1 MDITAV
7 VSTGVD
13 VWDLTVRGRLLT
25 ESWANY
31 GVVWSPPNL
40 DETVDMPYDLRGG
53 LELYVNLEKVGH
65 VVSPVANDDGSPIT
79 WEELPPV
86 SLQKLDPAG
95 NPIPGQM
102 EGPAVMMFGCHYEQM
117 EDGADVTPGFAHFH
131 EATFDEMAIWTRR
144 LVKNKSLD
152 ETLFF
157 LGGYVKELE
166 NMSEEEFAIM
176 LGKVD
181 MTDPDQAA
189 SAGSMAGTLLSNP
202 KPETEAA
209 PAATGGSSGSGS
221 SSGSTSD
228 GGSSSSAG
236 SPGQAAAM
244 SSGQVLEL
252 PWKEKKKLKQLKKAD
267 IFLGLLDLGGA
278 TDGSLPK
285 HLDNRYDSLATAA
298 KMLGCKRD
306 NVESWNIINEDFN
319 AESSA
324 DYVEKLEHFALSYM
338 ASANISFYDDTKYFT
353 AETGEYIVNIPAEE
367 MFMSMGKMTMERFRM
382 RGHNYDVGAYR
393 HPPEIW
399 KNARENWENPADK
412 IVIPTEMFAD
422 IPECLDNPVTFM
434 YAIYPCYGMFAPLRR
449 NPTTI
454 ESQRFVID
462 SKVVTVRFITNNDTF
477 APTKRDSELCSKIPV
492 DMKYTPVKIK
502 LYHKSKET
510 TRRKILHHDFEVKTT
525 IETRRCV
532 MWNPDMGLH
541 GGWDATFCTTVMS
554 EQDSTTCEC
563 SEFGTYALAAEKIE
577 QPEGKEDFT
586 WLQVSRYIGFCV
598 SLLSLAIFI
607 IIIAANRHLWEMFHL
622 IRLNTGIAYFFALL
636 FHFISEVPAIRE
648 DRHNNATFSSLILF
662 FYLCG
667 SYFQLME
674 AFAEFRAITGGIIGG
689 KTIAY
694 IPLGWGPGFIGLGV
708 TWYLYGADVGT
719 DPNVFIGWENE
730 TKIPFLSMNYFAL
743 GVS

>member
-1 MDITAV
+1 
-7 VSTGVD
+7 
-13 VWDLTVRGRLLT
+13 
-25 ESWANY
+25 
-31 GVVWSPPNL
+31 
-40 DETVDMPYDLRGG
+40 
-53 LELYVNLEKVGH
+53 
-65 VVSPVANDDGSPIT
+65 
-79 WEELPPV
+79 
-86 SLQKLDPAG
+86 
-95 NPIPGQM
+95 
-102 EGPAVMMFGCHYEQM
+102 
-117 EDGADVTPGFAHFH
+117 
-131 EATFDEMAIWTRR
+131 
-144 LVKNKSLD
+144 
-152 ETLFF
+152 
-157 LGGYVKELE
+157 
-166 NMSEEEFAIM
+166 
-176 LGKVD
+176 
-181 MTDPDQAA
+181 
-189 SAGSMAGTLLSNP
+189 
-202 KPETEAA
+202 
-209 PAATGGSSGSGS
+209 
-221 SSGSTSD
+221 
-228 GGSSSSAG
+228 
-236 SPGQAAAM
+236 
-244 SSGQVLEL
+244 
-252 PWKEKKKLKQLKKAD
+252 
-267 IFLGLLDLGGA
+267 
-278 TDGSLPK
+278 
-285 HLDNRYDSLATAA
+285 
-298 KMLGCKRD
+298 
-306 NVESWNIINEDFN
+306 
-319 AESSA
+319 
-324 DYVEKLEHFALSYM
+324 
-338 ASANISFYDDTKYFT
+338 
-353 AETGEYIVNIPAEE
+353 
-367 MFMSMGKMTMERFRM
+367 
-382 RGHNYDVGAYR
+382 
-393 HPPEIW
+393 
-399 KNARENWENPADK
+399 
-412 IVIPTEMFAD
+412 
-422 IPECLDNPVTFM
+422 
-434 YAIYPCYGMFAPLRR
+434 LRR

-743 GVS
+743 GGALLLSAVVIFNASTPQTRKEGVVEDLQAQGQGLAITNFLFVMVWMFAYPAFIKFPGQEMRDFYPVFSIFNAWMGLIILIFLGFSSKRVRHVMTCKKKPPPKESSYAVDDSSPIVPLEIPPADSPLNSRPTSANTEEDSLDGDLPGAVDSDTDTDDLDVDDVSSIEDEDEDEDEDGDEDEDEDEDDDEEDEEEEDDEEEE